1 MHSQEKELRT
11 RLLSTAIQA
20 LEIRAAAR
28 QVRGKAPET
37 RSCAQELRDRSEELR
52 QVRLELREHAL
63 AYASALHDDGR
74 STASAIEA
82 ARDVA
87 DGALRDAGAGVYVGR
102 FEREEI
108 GGELV
113 LWTIDA
119 YSAA

>member
-1 MHSQEKELRT
+1 MRSEEKELRT
-11 RLLSTAIQA
+11 RLLSSAVQA

-28 QVRGKAPET
+28 QARDKAAET
-37 RSCAQELRDRSEELR
+37 HGCAQESPDRSEELR
-52 QVRLELREHAL
+52 QVTLELRGHAL

-74 STASAIEA
+74 STAAAIEA

-87 DGALRDAGAGVYVGR
+87 DGALRGASAGVYVAR
-102 FEREEI
+102 FERDEI

-113 LWTIDA
+113 LWTVDA